1 MKGWTVL
8 KEDSIVTGSLYEKH
22 DYWVMVLYGLSAALY
37 PEKKYPPNHPAWYA
51 EKPLRSLSGG
61 AISESPS
68 LAGNN
73 IVHQVIRIT

>member
-37 PEKKYPPNHPAWYA
+37 PEKNITDLSKKTKRWISTSLPATAKNKRYA
-51 EKPLRSLSGG
+51 EKMLYENLK
-61 AISESPS
+61 E
-68 LAGNN
+68 
-73 IVHQVIRIT
+73 